1 MKTAYD
7 FLGIRSDAD
16 VEAVRKAFRAA
27 VKLHH
32 PDHHPGELDAP
43 LRFRRVIAA
52 YAVLRDPKRRAAY
65 DRRLARE
72 RQRIRSERNHVI
84 ISGSIYGGVGMTL
97 VIGFLS
103 IARVYSTDKVD
114 METARGPIEIAA
126 FQPAARGYV
135 TGRGGLGDRLDVV
148 AEKPGHAETATD
160 VTGAQAI
167 SKHRPALAPLPNA
180 FGDMPPNH

>member
-7 FLGIRSDAD
+7 LLGIRSDAD
-16 VEAVRKAFRAA
+16 AEAVRKAFRAA

-43 LRFRRVIAA
+43 LRFRQITAA
-52 YAVLRDPKRRAAY
+52 YAVLRYPKRRAAY

-72 RQRIRSERNHVI
+72 RQRIRSERNHII

-103 IARVYSTDKVD
+103 IARVYSTDKVE

-126 FQPAARGYV
+126 FQPARDYVIARS
-135 TGRGGLGDRLDVV
+135 GLGDRLDVI

-160 VTGAQAI
+160 VTGVQAI
-167 SKHRPALAPLPNA
+167 SKQRPVLPNA